1 MSCEGPGE
9 ASASGGSGLSALP
22 QVSGPGFG
30 SPKATAPQD
39 PASASGLQSL
49 PHLAEQGVP

>member
-1 MSCEGPGE
+1 VSCEGPGE